1 MSEETKNEET
11 TETTPEME
19 QQSIEEIYEQ
29 AKNAVYDE
37 AEKMGV
43 SRDMVAQWKADHSQI
58 CAVPIGEDLYF
69 VRPLTRKEW
78 RDMTKLRAESDGNP
92 LTEIDIEEK
101 VAVKATVWPKIE
113 EIQARTVFPAGI
125 PTALANA
132 AMSLSGFNPT
142 VQPIVM

>member
-1 MSEETKNEET
+1 
-11 TETTPEME
+11 
-19 QQSIEEIYEQ
+19 
-29 AKNAVYDE
+29 
-37 AEKMGV
+37 
-43 SRDMVAQWKADHSQI
+43 
-58 CAVPIGEDLYF
+58 
-69 VRPLTRKEW
+69 
-78 RDMTKLRAESDGNP
+78 MTKLRAESDGNP

-142 VQPIVM
+142 VQPIVMYWLTSPLRLLNDVPIGRFSTERSSIYR